1 MQSERLPP
9 TQAALS
15 QAIFRA
21 PYQRLVWNNDEVSNP
36 TLPSPENFGWTAYK
50 NEWVSVMTKLPPE
63 PEAIIY
69 LVKCKYAKEKCSTNR
84 CQCRKAGR
92 NCNDL
97 CSYSDSGEQR
107 ENMHESDDDESDDDD
122 DDDD

>member
-1 MQSERLPP
+1 MTDIRTVKELRWWLFRKKQAQSERLPP

-21 PYQRLVWNNDEVSNP
+21 PYQRLVGNNDEVSNP

-69 LVKCKYAKEKCSTNR
+69 LV
-84 CQCRKAGR
+84 
-92 NCNDL
+92 
-97 CSYSDSGEQR
+97 
-107 ENMHESDDDESDDDD
+107 
-122 DDDD
+122 